1 MVWNMF
7 FVGFVWSLFVPTIGV
22 GTMAVQDE
30 RAIADSR
37 VPQMLLPAIHS
48 LEVQDAL
55 DLDEPERT
63 WLESQFRELDG
74 TWWQARNLPPEKQLQ
89 AVADVEAKLMARLKE
104 RLNEQQRARLEQL
117 VIQAQG
123 SRALLRQDVAT
134 RLALT
139 ASQKKQ
145 LSDLVSTTVALQNK
159 LDEQR
164 KSGADVSELQKQWQ
178 EQLKL
183 EQESSVRLLD
193 QSQRTTWLQV
203 IGTPVDLTKAQRVY
217 PMAPDFAKSS
227 EWLGR
232 SPGSM
237 ADLQGKVVVVHFYA
251 FQCIN
256 CQRNFNHYNS
266 WNEQWAGQDVVVVGI
281 QTPETPAEQDV
292 VRVRQALEKDGFQF
306 PVIMDSDHAN
316 WKAWGNT
323 MWPTVYVV
331 DKRGYIRTW
340 WQGELN
346 WQGATGDQRINEIV
360 QQLLKE

>member
-48 LEVQDAL
+48 VEVQDAL

-104 RLNEQQRARLEQL
+104 RLNEQQRERLEQL

-193 QSQRTTWLQV
+193 QS
-203 IGTPVDLTKAQRVY
+203 
-217 PMAPDFAKSS
+217 
-227 EWLGR
+227 
-232 SPGSM
+232 
-237 ADLQGKVVVVHFYA
+237 
-251 FQCIN
+251 
-256 CQRNFNHYNS
+256 
-266 WNEQWAGQDVVVVGI
+266 
-281 QTPETPAEQDV
+281 
-292 VRVRQALEKDGFQF
+292 
-306 PVIMDSDHAN
+306 
-316 WKAWGNT
+316 
-323 MWPTVYVV
+323 
-331 DKRGYIRTW
+331 
-340 WQGELN
+340 
-346 WQGATGDQRINEIV
+346 
-360 QQLLKE
+360 